1 MYVILSSTDLQFPFR
16 PAPLRFL
23 LFLRPAGKITR
34 LARQPDDKLCYLR
47 WMGRKNYLFNRLIES
62 ICLDCKYAYSNA
74 RDRRAV
80 LLKVIASRDVCYSEK
95 TG

>member
-16 PAPLRFL
+16 PASLRFL

-34 LARQPDDKLCYLR
+34 LARQPDDKLCYFL

-62 ICLDCKYAYSNA
+62 ICLECSM
-74 RDRRAV
+74 RILMRGIAV
-80 LLKVIASRDVCYSEK
+80 LFF
-95 TG
+95 